1 MHIHLN
7 DTSFDLPADA
17 TLADLAHDLGLA
29 ARRGVAVS
37 VNDTVVPRAA
47 WPGHALADGDRVL
60 VIQATQGG

>member
-1 MHIHLN
+1 MRIHLI
-7 DTSFDLPADA
+7 DTARELPANA

-29 ARRGVAVS
+29 ARHGVAVA

-47 WPGHALADGDRVL
+47 WPVHALADGDRVL